1 MFKNISL
8 LLSFVAIGACATT
21 QKGAVDTL
29 TIALDADAVSLD
41 AHRSNDPYSLLIR
54 ANIFDRLIERDSSNQ
69 FIPSLAVE
77 WSYVNPTTLRMK
89 LREGVVFQNGEP
101 FTAEDVRYSFER
113 ALVSPDIVQIVAP
126 FKGVE
131 IIDDYTVNIILKYP
145 FAATEAHLAHGAM
158 SMVNQKAIE
167 DAGDNVVQLPVGT
180 GPFSFKEWNRGQ
192 NIVLTA
198 NDQYWGDIPQIKTV
212 ELLIVPEASARII
225 ALETG
230 DIDVALAIDPVD
242 RDRVVGN
249 SALTLLE
256 GAAPRVQ
263 FLAFNIGKGKNPAWK
278 NPRVREAVALS
289 LDTPGLIHSVLF
301 ETAKPAG
308 SLLEESIFGAI
319 TIPPIK
325 QNIEQAKQIL
335 KDEGITEGMKVS
347 LWTLP
352 GVQQKIAEVIQGNL
366 KEIGMDASIE
376 VYELGRYIKAISQG
390 EQDLYILYWTTVT
403 LDGNYGLYNLLH
415 SSAQGVSG
423 NRMFYSNPE
432 VDKLLDQ
439 ARSELKSEARKKQYQ
454 RIQEIIREDYV
465 MIPIFYPYEMA
476 GVRKNV
482 KNFGFNT
489 SALHSF
495 KDTYKE

>member
-1 MFKNISL
+1 MFKNISIL
-8 LLSFVAIGACATT
+8 IAFLATMACSSGE
-21 QKGAVDTL
+21 KGAKDTL
-29 TIALDADAVSLD
+29 IIALDADAVSLD
-41 AHRSNDPYSLLIR
+41 AHRSNDPYSLLVR
-54 ANIFDRLIERDSSNQ
+54 ANIFDRLIERDESNQ
-69 FIPSLAVE
+69 FIPSLATE
-77 WSYVNPTTLRMK
+77 WNYLNPTTLRMK

-113 ALVSPDIVQIVAP
+113 ALASPDIVQIVAP

-131 IIDDYTVNIILKYP
+131 IIDDYTINVILKYP

-167 DAGDNVVQLPVGT
+167 DAGDEVAQYPVGT

-192 NIVLTA
+192 NVVLTA
-198 NDQYWGDIPQIKTV
+198 NESYWGGTPQLKTV
-212 ELLIVPEASARII
+212 EIRIVPEASARVI

-242 RDRVVGN
+242 RDRVTEN
-249 SALTLLE
+249 SSLTLLE

-263 FLAFNIGKGKNPAWK
+263 FLAFNIGRGKNPAWK

-289 LDTPGLIHSVLF
+289 LDTPGLIRSVLF
-301 ETAKPAG
+301 NTAQPAG
-308 SLLEESIFGAI
+308 SLLQESIFGAVK
-319 TIPPIK
+319 IPPVE
-325 QNIEQAKQIL
+325 QNIERAKQIL
-335 KDEGITEGMKVS
+335 QEEGVATGMKVS

-390 EQDLYILYWTTVT
+390 EQDLYTLFWTTVT
-403 LDGNYGLYNLLH
+403 SDGNYGLYNLLH

-432 VDKLLDQ
+432 VDRLLDQ
-439 ARSELKSEARKKQYQ
+439 ARSELNPDVRKMQYQ

-482 KNFGFNT
+482 KGFDFRT
-489 SALHSF
+489 TAIHFF